1 VGEDRGVLLMCLE
14 LKTPV
19 LDMSYGCHNTGEIVK
34 KKPSFLSNFC
44 DQEEMVFLPFSP
56 EKR

>member
-1 VGEDRGVLLMCLE
+1 LMCLE
-14 LKTPV
+14 LKAPD
-19 LDMSYGCHNTGEIVK
+19 LYASYGCHNTGEIVK